1 MPLNPVLSK
10 TVLDLFTEVAI
21 VEHLLRTRMERRID
35 GELNAGQFGI
45 LNHLLRTGIT
55 STTGSALAWAFQDAD
70 DHMAVKI
77 DSLEAI
83 GLIACTPV
91 AGTNDDRLVTVTD
104 EGRLAHARAIE
115 AMSPE
120 VEPLFEGLPL
130 EDVQTSV
137 AVLQE
142 VRRTL
147 DNLPDR

>member
-1 MPLNPVLSK
+1 MPLNAALSK
-10 TVLDLFTEVAI
+10 TVVDLFTEVAI
-21 VEHLLRTRMERRID
+21 VEHLLRTRMERRAD

-45 LNHLLRTGIT
+45 LNHLLRTGII
-55 STTGSALAWAFQDAD
+55 STTVSAMAWAFQDSEEY
-70 DHMAVKI
+70 MASKV

-83 GLIACTPV
+83 GLVNCAPV
-91 AGTNDDRLVTVTD
+91 TGTNDDRTVAVTD
-104 EGRLAHARAIE
+104 EGRAAHARAIE

-120 VEPLFEGLPL
+120 VEPLFEGLSL